1 MTQRV
6 KEWRSSERAVHTHT
20 HSVLDDEAG
29 QKEWRCSER
38 AVHTHSVLDD
48 ADAEDPFAALE
59 REEATAGPLETDE
72 TEVQHSEQQQT
83 AITNKMAHSVEF
95 CRNGL
100 RASRTPHRYY
110 DRMAGYGSGLAG
122 LGVGGGSG
130 SAGSGS
136 GLAGPGGSTSQCK
149 PKERERL
156 DVSVV
161 PSLTLPGSRTSSFL
175 KWAESS
181 EVIKRLGIT
190 QQQINR
196 SVSSMSSVSGLV
208 GVSNLAQ
215 HSHIQM
221 IEDKGNDA
229 GETSFEYF

>member
-1 MTQRV
+1 MLALNC
-6 KEWRSSERAVHTHT
+6 KNSH
-20 HSVLDDEAG
+20 
-29 QKEWRCSER
+29 KEWRCSER

-48 ADAEDPFAALE
+48 AEAKDPFAALE
-59 REEATAGPLETDE
+59 REEATAGPLETNE

-83 AITNKMAHSVEF
+83 ITNKMAHCVEF

-100 RASRTPHRYY
+100 RASRTPHRFY
-110 DRMAGYGSGLAG
+110 DWLAGFGSGLAG

-161 PSLTLPGSRTSSFL
+161 PSKAMPGSRASTFL

-215 HSHIQM
+215 HSHIKM
-221 IEDKGNDA
+221 IEDNGNDA